1 MTSSREAP
9 ASERSPATQSATGG
23 FKGRIRRLLGARE
36 FGLIAAIFFIALT
49 LHLFS
54 ANFLTGSNFF
64 VLSRQIS
71 FVVIIAV
78 GMTFVILTSGI
89 DLSVGSVVALVSVVT
104 GYTLVTLGLPVLVG
118 IPLALA
124 AGAIVGVV
132 NGVLVVK
139 TGVHSFVITL
149 GMLGIAR
156 GVALGTTGGS
166 TTSGFDSGFL
176 ALGQGAFLG
185 IPIPVIIAAV
195 VAVGAHVVLSRTT
208 VGRHVYFVGS
218 NEEAATLSGI
228 KVGRIKLLVFTIAA
242 TLAAL
247 SAVVET
253 SRLATAQP
261 SAGAGYELV
270 AIGAV
275 IIGGA
280 SLMGGVGTILGTILG
295 AVLLGLV
302 TNGLVLL
309 GVSTFWQQAVTGAI
323 IILAVTLNTYR
334 QRKND

>member
-1 MTSSREAP
+1 MTSNRG
-9 ASERSPATQSATGG
+9 ASAVEGSADGSAAGG
-23 FKGRIRRLLGARE
+23 VRQQIRRLLGARE
-36 FGLIAAIFFIALT
+36 LGLVIAILFISLA

-71 FVVIIAV
+71 FVAIIAV
-78 GMTFVILTSGI
+78 GMTFVILTGGI
-89 DLSVGSVVALVSVVT
+89 DLSVGSVVAVVSVVT
-104 GYTLVTLGLPVLVG
+104 GYTLVTLGLPAPIG
-118 IPLALA
+118 IPLALG
-124 AGAIVGVV
+124 AGAIVGLI
-132 NGVLVVK
+132 NGALVVK

-176 ALGQGAFLG
+176 VLGQGAFLG

-195 VAVGAHVVLSRTT
+195 VAIGAHIVLSRTV

-228 KVGRIKLLVFTIAA
+228 KVGRIKLLVFTVAS

-261 SAGAGYELV
+261 AAGAGYELI

-295 AVLLGLV
+295 ATLLGLV

-323 IILAVTLNTYR
+323 IILAVTLNTYK
-334 QRKND
+334 QRKSN

>member
-9 ASERSPATQSATGG
+9 VSERPAGNDASGG
-23 FKGRIRRLLGARE
+23 IKRQIRRLLGARE
-36 FGLIAAIFFIALT
+36 FGLILAVLFISLT

-104 GYTLVTLGLPVLVG
+104 GYALVTLGMPVLLG
-118 IPLALA
+118 IPLALG
-124 AGAIVGVV
+124 AGAIVGAI
-132 NGVLVVK
+132 NGVLVVR

-156 GVALGTTGGS
+156 GVALGATGGS

-176 ALGQGAFLG
+176 TLGQGAFIG
-185 IPIPVIIAAV
+185 IPIPVIVAAV

-218 NEEAATLSGI
+218 NEEAARLSGI
-228 KVGRIKLLVFTIAA
+228 KVGRIKLLVFTIAS

-247 SAVVET
+247 SAILET

-261 SAGAGYELV
+261 AAGQGYELI

-280 SLMGGVGTILGTILG
+280 SLMGGVGTILGTVLG
-295 AVLLGLV
+295 AILLGLV

-334 QRKND
+334 QRKST

>member
-1 MTSSREAP
+1 MTSNKEA
-9 ASERSPATQSATGG
+9 SATESSASGG
-23 FKGRIRRLLGARE
+23 ALGGIKQQLGRLLGARE
-36 FGLIAAIFFIALT
+36 LGLIVAILFIALA

-54 ANFLTGSNFF
+54 ANFLTGSNLF

-71 FVVIIAV
+71 FVAIIAV
-78 GMTFVILTSGI
+78 GMTFVILTAGI

-104 GYTLVTLGLPVLVG
+104 GYTLVTLGLPVFVG
-118 IPLALA
+118 IPLALG
-124 AGAIVGVV
+124 AGAIVGLV
-132 NGVLVVK
+132 NGALVVK

-156 GVALGTTGGS
+156 GVALGTTSGS

-176 ALGQGAFLG
+176 VLGQGAFLG

-195 VAVGAHVVLSRTT
+195 VAIGAHIVLSRTT
-208 VGRHVYFVGS
+208 MGRHVYFVGS

-228 KVGRIKLLVFTIAA
+228 RVGRIKLLVFTIAS

-247 SAVVET
+247 SAVIET

-261 SAGAGYELV
+261 AAGTGYELI

-295 AVLLGLV
+295 ATLLGLV

-334 QRKND
+334 QRKST

>member
-1 MTSSREAP
+1 MTSSGEVP
-9 ASERSPATQSATGG
+9 ASERPTENDASRGIKQKVS
-23 FKGRIRRLLGARE
+23 RLLGARE
-36 FGLIAAIFFIALT
+36 FGLIIAVLFICLT

-54 ANFLTGSNFF
+54 ANFLTGSNLF

-104 GYTLVTLGLPVLVG
+104 GYTLVTLGMPMLLG
-118 IPLALA
+118 IPLALG
-124 AGAIVGVV
+124 AGAIVGVI
-132 NGVLVVK
+132 NGMLVVK

-149 GMLGIAR
+149 GMLGVAR
-156 GVALGTTGGS
+156 GVALGATGGS
-166 TTSGFDSGFL
+166 TASGFDSGFL
-176 ALGQGAFLG
+176 VLGQGAFIG
-185 IPIPVIIAAV
+185 IPIPVIVAAV

-218 NEEAATLSGI
+218 NEEAARLSGI
-228 KVGRIKLLVFTIAA
+228 KVGRIKLLVFTIAS

-247 SAVVET
+247 SAVMET

-261 SAGAGYELV
+261 SAGAGYELI

-295 AVLLGLV
+295 AILLGLV

-334 QRKND
+334 QRKSE

>member
-1 MTSSREAP
+1 MEGSADSSN
-9 ASERSPATQSATGG
+9 TGG
-23 FKGRIRRLLGARE
+23 IRQQIRRLLGARE
-36 FGLIAAIFFIALT
+36 LGLVIAILFISLA

-54 ANFLTGSNFF
+54 ANFLTGSNLF

-71 FVVIIAV
+71 FVAIIAV
-78 GMTFVILTSGI
+78 GMTFVILTGGI
-89 DLSVGSVVALVSVVT
+89 DLSVGSVVAVVSVVT
-104 GYTLVTLGLPVLVG
+104 GYALVTLGLPALIG
-118 IPLALA
+118 IPLALG
-124 AGAIVGVV
+124 AGAIVGLI
-132 NGVLVVK
+132 NGALVVK

-176 ALGQGAFLG
+176 VLGQGAFLG
-185 IPIPVIIAAV
+185 IPIPVIIA
-195 VAVGAHVVLSRTT
+195 VAIAIGAHIVLSRTV

-228 KVGRIKLLVFTIAA
+228 KVGRIKLLVFTVAS

-261 SAGAGYELV
+261 AAGAGYELI

-295 AVLLGLV
+295 ATLLGLV

-334 QRKND
+334 QRKSN

>member
-1 MTSSREAP
+1 M
-9 ASERSPATQSATGG
+9 ERSEDGSAAGG
-23 FKGRIRRLLGARE
+23 IKQQIRRLLGARE
-36 FGLIAAIFFIALT
+36 LGLVIAILFISLA

-54 ANFLTGSNFF
+54 ANFLF

-71 FVVIIAV
+71 FVAIIAV
-78 GMTFVILTSGI
+78 GMTFVILTAGI

-104 GYTLVTLGLPVLVG
+104 GYTVVTLGLPVLIG
-118 IPLALA
+118 IPLALG
-124 AGAIVGVV
+124 AGAIVGLI
-132 NGVLVVK
+132 NGALVVK

-176 ALGQGAFLG
+176 VLGQGAFIG

-195 VAVGAHVVLSRTT
+195 VAVGAHIVLSRTA

-228 KVGRIKLLVFTIAA
+228 KVGRIKLLVFTVAS

-247 SAVVET
+247 SAVIET

-261 SAGAGYELV
+261 AAGTGYELI

-280 SLMGGVGTILGTILG
+280 SLMGGVGTILGTVLG
-295 AVLLGLV
+295 ATLLGLV

-334 QRKND
+334 QRKSN

>member
-1 MTSSREAP
+1 MTSNRGA
-9 ASERSPATQSATGG
+9 SATEHSADGSAAGG
-23 FKGRIRRLLGARE
+23 IKQQIRRLLGARE
-36 FGLIAAIFFIALT
+36 LGLVIAILFISLA

-54 ANFLTGSNFF
+54 ANFLTGSNLF

-71 FVVIIAV
+71 FVAIIAV
-78 GMTFVILTSGI
+78 GMTFVILTAGI

-104 GYTLVTLGLPVLVG
+104 GYTVVTLGLPVLIG
-118 IPLALA
+118 IPLALG
-124 AGAIVGVV
+124 AGAIVGLI
-132 NGVLVVK
+132 NGALVVK

-176 ALGQGAFLG
+176 VLGQGAFIG

-195 VAVGAHVVLSRTT
+195 VAVGAHIVLSRTA

-228 KVGRIKLLVFTIAA
+228 KVGRIKLLVFTVAS

-247 SAVVET
+247 SAVIET

-261 SAGAGYELV
+261 AAGTGYELI

-280 SLMGGVGTILGTILG
+280 SLMGGVGTILGTVLG
-295 AVLLGLV
+295 ATLLGLV

-334 QRKND
+334 QRKSN

>member
-1 MTSSREAP
+1 MEGSADSSNA
-9 ASERSPATQSATGG
+9 GG
-23 FKGRIRRLLGARE
+23 IRQQIRRLLGARE
-36 FGLIAAIFFIALT
+36 LGLVIAILFISLA

-54 ANFLTGSNFF
+54 ANFLTGSNLF

-71 FVVIIAV
+71 FVAIIAV
-78 GMTFVILTSGI
+78 GMTFVILTGGI
-89 DLSVGSVVALVSVVT
+89 DLSVGSAVALVSVVT
-104 GYTLVTLGLPVLVG
+104 GYTLVTLGLPALIG
-118 IPLALA
+118 IPLALG
-124 AGAIVGVV
+124 AGAIVGLI
-132 NGVLVVK
+132 NGALVVK

-176 ALGQGAFLG
+176 VLGQGAFLG

-195 VAVGAHVVLSRTT
+195 VAVVAHIALSRTV

-228 KVGRIKLLVFTIAA
+228 KVGRIKLLVFTVAS

-247 SAVVET
+247 SAVIET

-261 SAGAGYELV
+261 AAGTGYELI

-280 SLMGGVGTILGTILG
+280 SLMGGVGTILGTVLG
-295 AVLLGLV
+295 ATLLGLV

-334 QRKND
+334 QRKSN